1 MSSYQFPSVRQNPQR
16 QSNQFLTPTTI
27 QMEADYRFVRPSINS
42 ASNESMA
49 NLDHMF
55 KQQAPNQPSR
65 QNNDPLSNE
74 LRRDRKLLSTMRANA
89 HQNPFQVINE
99 LYVPTELTYTGGN
112 IDMISD
118 LPPPENEL
126 LKINDGLNSHTLP
139 MFIGGDNQERSKV
152 VPRTS
157 SSYLSVNFPNEMGYE
172 RFNMT
177 DQ

>member
-1 MSSYQFPSVRQNPQR
+1 MSSYQYPSVRQNPQR

-27 QMEADYRFVRPSINS
+27 QMESDYRFVRPSINS

-49 NLDHMF
+49 NIDHMF

-99 LYVPTELTYTGGN
+99 LYV
-112 IDMISD
+112 
-118 LPPPENEL
+118 
-126 LKINDGLNSHTLP
+126 LKKSEHQNKHKI
-139 MFIGGDNQERSKV
+139 
-152 VPRTS
+152 
-157 SSYLSVNFPNEMGYE
+157 
-172 RFNMT
+172 
-177 DQ
+177 